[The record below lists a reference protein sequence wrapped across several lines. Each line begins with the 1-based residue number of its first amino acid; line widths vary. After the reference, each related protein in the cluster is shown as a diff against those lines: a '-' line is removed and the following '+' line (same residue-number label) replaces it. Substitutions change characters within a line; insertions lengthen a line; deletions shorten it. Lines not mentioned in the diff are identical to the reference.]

1 LEAIKMAERLIKVV
15 NNTNGDM
22 EIQLNSGVAIRMTQ
36 FRPGKL
42 THISKVC
49 DYNDLPDSV
58 TKKNGMLAR
67 KMVSVQDVV

>member
-1 LEAIKMAERLIKVV
+1 
-15 NNTNGDM
+15 M

-58 TKKNGMLAR
+58 VKKNGMLAR

>member
-1 LEAIKMAERLIKVV
+1 MAERLVKVV

-22 EIQLNSGVAIRMTQ
+22 EIQLNSGTPIRMTQ
-36 FRPGKL
+36 FRQGKAS
-42 THISKVC
+42 HVSKVV
-49 DYNDLPDSV
+49 DFSDLPDSV

>member
-1 LEAIKMAERLIKVV
+1 MAERLVKVV

-22 EIQLNSGVAIRMTQ
+22 EIQLNSGTPLRMTQ

-42 THISKVC
+42 THISKVI
-49 DYNDLPDSV
+49 DFSDLPDSV

-67 KMVSVQDVV
+67 KMISVQDVV